1 MRSSMQCFSTTYLCL
16 GRRVCLCD
24 PDFCSQSYLD
34 LPLLTH
40 LLQFNTKAF
49 PTQAR
54 NIVSH
59 VCLALL

>member
-1 MRSSMQCFSTTYLCL
+1 MRRPSVQCFSTTYLCL
-16 GRRVCLCD
+16 GRRGR
-24 PDFCSQSYLD
+24 SQSYLD
-34 LPLLTH
+34 FPLLTH
-40 LLQFNTKAF
+40 LLQFIWGNTKAF

>member
-1 MRSSMQCFSTTYLCL
+1 MRHPSVQCFSTTYLCL
-16 GRRVCLCD
+16 GHRGR
-24 PDFCSQSYLD
+24 SQSYLD

-54 NIVSH
+54 NLVSH